1 MAGLV
6 DKGVKG
12 LLQTNSGVTLTASGA
27 QVTVNKDIGLLF
39 QNSNI
44 TQNIYHIYI
53 YATIER
59 GSSQTVNTY
68 VHEVRQQS
76 DCDIGVASSS
86 VASLKD
92 FSIAQMLARQR
103 RKVAL
108 FTRLAVSC
116 LARLS
121 SVWFC

>member
-12 LLQTNSGVTLTASGA
+12 LLQVIEMLKGRPKEIKETNSGVTITAASGA
-27 QVTVNKDIGLLF
+27 QVTVNKDIGRLF

-53 YATIER
+53 YAPIER

-68 VHEVRQQS
+68 VPEVADS
-76 DCDIGVASSS
+76 KVTVTSE
-86 VASLKD
+86 SLPLR
-92 FSIAQMLARQR
+92 SR
-103 RKVAL
+103 V
-108 FTRLAVSC
+108 
-116 LARLS
+116 
-121 SVWFC
+121 

>member
-27 QVTVNKDIGLLF
+27 QVTVNKDIGRLF

-44 TQNIYHIYI
+44 TQSIYHIYI
-53 YATIER
+53 YAPIER

-68 VHEVRQQS
+68 VAEVADS
-76 DCDIGVASSS
+76 KVTVTSE
-86 VASLKD
+86 SLPLR
-92 FSIAQMLARQR
+92 SR
-103 RKVAL
+103 V
-108 FTRLAVSC
+108 
-116 LARLS
+116 
-121 SVWFC
+121 